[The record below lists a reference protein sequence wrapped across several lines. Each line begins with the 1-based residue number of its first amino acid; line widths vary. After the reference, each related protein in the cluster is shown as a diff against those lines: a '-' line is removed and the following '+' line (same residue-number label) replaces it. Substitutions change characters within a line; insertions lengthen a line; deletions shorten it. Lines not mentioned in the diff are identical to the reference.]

1 MKKILVLGAGKSATD
16 LIHYLL
22 QHATENDWQ
31 VTVGD
36 YDLQTALLKVNNHP
50 NGRAVFFDVHDN
62 NTRANYISDCD
73 IVASVLPAA
82 FHILVAHDCL
92 RFEKHLITPS
102 YISPQERGLDEQFK
116 QRGLLLMGEIGL
128 DPGIDHMSLMKVI
141 HHLRRQNAQITDV
154 RSFCGALIAPESD
167 NNPWHYKFTWA
178 PMNVVLAGQ
187 GGTAQYLKNGK
198 PRYIPY
204 NRLFSQFETYEVE
217 GYGNFEA
224 YANRDSLPYRK
235 VYQIED
241 VPTLLRG
248 TLRKQGYCMAWQAL
262 VQLGLTDNHL
272 HLPQDEAMTF
282 ADLTEAFLPAH
293 LSGSLEARTAQYL
306 GEMATEKVMNNLRWL
321 GIFDPIPLAKQAA
334 TPAQALLA
342 LLSDKW
348 QLAPDDKDMIVM
360 LHQVNYILDGKQY
373 AHTSTMVVNGA
384 DADHTAIAATVGLPM
399 AMMVKLVLN
408 EQVQLTGVR
417 IPTMPEVYEPILAE
431 LTNYGIAFTD
441 VNKELV

>member
-22 QHATENDWQ
+22 QHAPANDWE

-36 YDLQTALLKVNNHP
+36 YDLHTALQKVGNHP
-50 NGRAVFFDVHDN
+50 NGRAVFFDVHDVV
-62 NTRANYISDCD
+62 TRVNYISDCD
-73 IVASVLPAA
+73 IVASVLPAN
-82 FHILVAHDCL
+82 FHILVANDCL
-92 RFEKHLITPS
+92 RFGKHLITPS
-102 YISPQERGLDEQFK
+102 YISPQERMLDEQFR
-116 QRGLLLMGEIGL
+116 QAGLLFMGEIGL
-128 DPGIDHMSLMKVI
+128 DPGIDHLSLMKLI
-141 HHLRRQNAQITDV
+141 HHLRAQNAQITEV

-187 GGTAQYLKNGK
+187 GGTAQFFQNGK

-217 GYGNFEA
+217 HHGNFEA

-235 VYQIED
+235 TYQIED

-262 VQLGLTDNHL
+262 IQIGLTDNQL
-272 HLPQDEAMTF
+272 LLPKNSPMTF
-282 ADLTEAFLPAH
+282 ADLTESFIPEH
-293 LSGSLEARTAQYL
+293 YTGTTEQRTAALL
-306 GEMATEKVMNNLRWL
+306 GNLATERVMSNLRWL
-321 GIFDPIPLAKQAA
+321 GIFDQIPISPNAA
-334 TPAQALLA
+334 TPAQALLE

-348 QLAPDDKDMIVM
+348 QLSPDDKDMIVM
-360 LHQVNYILDGKQY
+360 LHKVNYRLNGKNY
-373 AHTSTMVVNGA
+373 AHTSTMVVKGK
-384 DADHTAIAATVGLPM
+384 DADNTAIAATVGLPM
-399 AMMVKLVLN
+399 AMMVKLVLSGN
-408 EQVQLTGVR
+408 LQLTGVH

-431 LTNYGIAFTD
+431 LAGYGISFTD
-441 VNKELV
+441 VNLEE